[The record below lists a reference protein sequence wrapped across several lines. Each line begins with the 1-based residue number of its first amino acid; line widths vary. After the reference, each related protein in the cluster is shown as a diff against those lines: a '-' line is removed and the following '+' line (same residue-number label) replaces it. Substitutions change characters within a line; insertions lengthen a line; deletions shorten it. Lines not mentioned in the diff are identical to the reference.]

1 MVTELL
7 VAVLLSVAGDHVPTM
22 LFVDVVGKDGILVP
36 LQYGPTWANVGVIF
50 GLTVTTAD

>member
-7 VAVLLSVAGDHVPTM
+7 VAVLLSVAGDHVPTI
-22 LFVDVVGKDGILVP
+22 LFVDVVGNDGMLVP
-36 LQYGPTWANVGVIF
+36 LQYGPTWVNVGVIF